1 VRPTCLAHKEVDGSV
16 ASELREADDS
26 EVASSPACRGTG
38 TASVIAC
45 EQTFGAHASCR
56 RN

>member
-1 VRPTCLAHKEVDGSV
+1 MRPTCLAHKEVDGSV